1 MRGNYNMRI
10 SEMKTGGL
18 KIRIENLKTEKVA
31 NFEASKKAILNGKL
45 SGFHHKPEMTTGG
58 FTARNRRNAS

>member
-18 KIRIENLKTEKVA
+18 KIRIENLKTEKVSK
-31 NFEASKKAILNGKL
+31 FEASKKATENGKYFSYL
-45 SGFHHKPEMTTGG
+45 FKSAITKTL
-58 FTARNRRNAS
+58 AK

>member
-31 NFEASKKAILNGKL
+31 VFEASKKAILNGKL
-45 SGFHHKPEMTTGG
+45 FFWKFSF
-58 FTARNRRNAS
+58 AINRTLAK